1 MGGRGA
7 KIKKVKNKRIGD
19 KIKIAMNNSNS
30 KKAKQKFLFSR
41 AQELK
46 NINSIKKSDMAK
58 GSKKTYTDISLRF
71 SDGNGGHYMEYKVFG
86 KWTKKKGYSNL
97 DRKSISEKNRIFN
110 EYAKTQSVR
119 LMSALAQE
127 PIMWR

>member
-1 MGGRGA
+1 
-7 KIKKVKNKRIGD
+7 
-19 KIKIAMNNSNS
+19 MNNINS

-46 NINSIKKSDMAK
+46 NINSIKISDMAK

-86 KWTKKKGYSNL
+86 KWAKKKGYSNL

-119 LMSALAQE
+119 LMSALVQE